1 MNQKTQE
8 LSRSKSKDPDQ
19 VSRLLWW
26 FSTSIPEAIEHSE
39 SDRYRAKI
47 IGLGVMFTWIYA
59 SIAWIYLWSTNIES
73 PLIFVPLGLFIGFG
87 ILTIDRMLIASITKY
102 KRNIIAIALR
112 VVLAI
117 FLGAFI
123 AQPLILWM
131 FNQDIDTEIS
141 IIQEN
146 KVIEKKSKLEEI
158 YAGEIIQLNS
168 TIAAINQERD
178 KSLST
183 LENAETE
190 YLAEIDG
197 TGGSMRYGIA
207 GVAAEKEIALN
218 RSKQVYNENLT
229 GWSLRLDSLNNR
241 ISTINKDINMQTS
254 DFRETGLN
262 SGFLIRVEALM
273 SLFKK
278 DDTGALKKRY
288 YLILVI
294 LVIFELIPIISKLF
308 LQTGSYDDRIKIR
321 DEMETEI
328 AYSNRDHEQDLKQKY
343 NKLARDADMALLEKV
358 FEEITN
364 TRLKKINGN
373 VSKWENDHIATFDEL
388 WDKIKTDILTRQEN

>member
-1 MNQKTQE
+1 
-8 LSRSKSKDPDQ
+8 
-19 VSRLLWW
+19 
-26 FSTSIPEAIEHSE
+26 
-39 SDRYRAKI
+39 
-47 IGLGVMFTWIYA
+47 
-59 SIAWIYLWSTNIES
+59 
-73 PLIFVPLGLFIGFG
+73 
-87 ILTIDRMLIASITKY
+87 
-102 KRNIIAIALR
+102 
-112 VVLAI
+112 
-117 FLGAFI
+117 
-123 AQPLILWM
+123 
-131 FNQDIDTEIS
+131 
-141 IIQEN
+141 
-146 KVIEKKSKLEEI
+146 
-158 YAGEIIQLNS
+158 GEIIQLNS
-168 TIAAINQERD
+168 TSAAINQERD
-178 KSLST
+178 LSLST

-207 GVAAEKEIALN
+207 GVAAEKENALN
-218 RSKQVYNENLT
+218 RSKQVYNENLA
-229 GWSLRLDSLNNR
+229 GWSIRLDSLNNR
-241 ISTINKDINMQTS
+241 ISTINKDINKQTS

-273 SLFKK
+273 SLFEK
-278 DDTGALKKRY
+278 DGTGALKKRY

-358 FEEITN
+358 FENITN
-364 TRLKKINGN
+364 TRLEKINGN

-388 WDKIKTDILTRQEN
+388 WDKIKTDILTRQES